1 MQVITYV
8 MIGFAVIAAV
18 DKIIGNKLGLGKEF
32 DRGMMMLGPLT
43 ISMTGMLIMAPL
55 IAHLFSGVASGFP
68 EFLDFSIV
76 PAMLLAN
83 DMGGAPLAVELARD
97 PRIGMYNA
105 MVVSAMMGCTVAF
118 VIPCALQMVDPKH
131 HKDTLFGILC
141 GIVTIPVGC
150 LVSGLMLGIP
160 FLSLVINLVPLAI
173 FAGIIA
179 FGLLKFKNMT
189 VKILGG
195 VGWVIRVIILI
206 GLVAGIIEFLTGR
219 QVIPYTDTMENAMKI
234 VINIA
239 CIMAGAFPLIHVL
252 GKVFGKPLKKLGGSM
267 GVNETSALGLLATL
281 GNVLTTFEMVDRM
294 DNKGIV
300 LNFAFAVSATALL
313 VDHLAYTLSYNASYV
328 PAVLV
333 GKLISGVSAVVIAN
347 LLYNRSERK

>member
-1 MQVITYV
+1 MQIITYV
-8 MIGFAVIAAV
+8 MIGFAVIAAI
-18 DKIIGNKLGLGKEF
+18 DKVTGSRLGLGKEF
-32 DRGMMMLGPLT
+32 DRGIMMLGPLA

-55 IAHLFSGVASGFP
+55 IAHLFEGIADKVP

-76 PAMLLAN
+76 PAVLLAN

-97 PRIGMYNA
+97 PQIGMFNA

-118 VIPCALQMVDPKH
+118 VIPCALQMVDPQH

-141 GIVTIPVGC
+141 GIVTIPLGC
-150 LVSGLMLGIP
+150 LVSGLMVGIP
-160 FLSLVINLVPLAI
+160 FVPLLINLIPLVI
-173 FAGIIA
+173 FAGVIA
-179 FGLLKFKNMT
+179 FGLLKFKNVT

-195 VGWVIRVIILI
+195 VGWVIRLIILI
-206 GLVAGIIEFLTGR
+206 GLVAGIIEFLTGW

-252 GKVFGKPLKKLGGSM
+252 SKVFGKPLKKLGRLM
-267 GVNETSALGLLATL
+267 GINETAALGLLATL
-281 GNVLTTFEMVDRM
+281 GNVLTTFEMINRM
-294 DNKGIV
+294 DRKGIV

-313 VDHLAYTLSYNASYV
+313 VDHLAYTLSFNASYV

-333 GKLISGVSAVVIAN
+333 GKLVAGVSAVVVAV
-347 LLYNRSERK
+347 LLCKKT